1 MTLGLELEN
10 TRLPRSHLGR
20 REASSCSARRGR
32 SANRPPTLSAIP
44 SGAFEVAAVAGGRDP
59 LALAKVARE
68 LGARFA
74 ALADPSGYGALKE
87 ALQGSGIEAAAG
99 RKAVI
104 EAALQ
109 PADIVM
115 GAIAGTAG
123 VEPTYAA
130 LVGRPHG
137 RARQQ
142 GMPRLRRGRLHP
154 PGQGDGNAAS
164 ARRQRA

>member
-1 MTLGLELEN
+1 MLGATGSIGTSTADIIRN
-10 TRLPRSHLGR
+10 SG
-20 REASSCSARRGR
+20 
-32 SANRPPTLSAIP
+32 
-44 SGAFEVAAVAGGRDP
+44 GAFEVVAVAGGRDA

-74 ALADPSGYGALKE
+74 ALADESGYGALKD

-104 EAALQ
+104 EAALR

-115 GAIAGTAG
+115 GAIAGDCR
-123 VEPTYAA
+123 
-130 LVGRPHG
+130 GRADLCGAISGPHG

-142 GMPRLRRGRLHP
+142 GVPRLRRGRLHA

-164 ARRQRA
+164 SGR